1 MTPAAYIDRNTA
13 GLLRRLRK
21 LIGISTVNPPGENY
35 DLITAGLTRDL
46 AELGLKAQ
54 RFPIPTALLKRS
66 LPAVQHAFPRFNVLG
81 KLAVPERSSRCILMR
96 TMMWCPFRERGST
109 AVRLAARWK
118 MAGCMAV
125 ARRT

>member
-35 DLITAGLTRDL
+35 DLITAGLTREL

-54 RFPIPTALLKRS
+54 
-66 LPAVQHAFPRFNVLG
+66 
-81 KLAVPERSSRCILMR
+81 
-96 TMMWCPFRERGST
+96 
-109 AVRLAARWK
+109 
-118 MAGCMAV
+118 
-125 ARRT
+125 